1 MIIDAR
7 VCASQ
12 LCLIME
18 SDHTDCG
25 LAGESSL
32 HNEADECI
40 FGDMESY
47 VYMFVCMYL
56 PTAKTKK
63 SCFRFVSF
71 KSAVANATTAD
82 EVSAHL
88 SLLTFEPV
96 VPLSRDARSVQ
107 S

>member
-1 MIIDAR
+1 MISDAR

-12 LCLIME
+12 LCLTME

-56 PTAKTKK
+56 LAAKTTK
-63 SCFRFVSF
+63 SCFRLRVQWQTLQLLM
-71 KSAVANATTAD
+71 KSVLICLFN
-82 EVSAHL
+82 L
-88 SLLTFEPV
+88 
-96 VPLSRDARSVQ
+96 
-107 S
+107 